1 MVVAATSDRVQFSPD
16 CSVAS
21 LVDATKEGACMSDN
35 YRIVNDERLNE
46 VFDIAASLIAAL
58 MVGKP
63 QVAYPSLYD
72 QLGASL
78 RRINEKS

>member
-1 MVVAATSDRVQFSPD
+1 
-16 CSVAS
+16 
-21 LVDATKEGACMSDN
+21 MSDN